1 MWIIMLQFLQA
12 FTFNLYWG
20 IMTRHLMLL
29 PTLACPADCAYCF
42 GPHSLSPVM
51 GRAVVE
57 AAAGWQ
63 AAENPGEAL
72 EITFHGGEPLAAG
85 VDFYRWALPLLAGQ
99 LRPRRL
105 RLGLQSNLWLLTD
118 ELCDLF
124 AEHGVALGTSLDGP
138 EAINDGQRGVGY
150 FQCTLAGIRRA
161 RAHGLEVSCICT
173 FTAQS
178 APYADEIYDFFAGQG
193 LSFSLHAALPGLAAV
208 DGRWAL
214 APEAYGEL
222 LEQLLGR
229 YLGKA
234 DRLRIATLDCICRS
248 ISAGCSGLCTFS
260 DCLGRYLAVDPQ
272 GWVYACQ
279 RFAGLPEHRLGNVL
293 DQPGQAN
300 FSRSPA
306 WQRLQARQQRVAEEC
321 AGCVH
326 FKYCRGGCP
335 YNSLAARVP
344 LGRDPY
350 CSAYQRIFTT
360 VIERAVTEVFSEE
373 NMQAVLAQAGG
384 KNGLLRRGAL
394 LQIMRGGT
402 HPCLDKVNYG
412 ELQSV
417 S

>member
-1 MWIIMLQFLQA
+1 MAQ
-12 FTFNLYWG
+12 
-20 IMTRHLMLL
+20 HLMIL
-29 PTLACPADCAYCF
+29 PTLVCPAECAYCF
-42 GPHSLSPVM
+42 GPHAASPRM

-85 VDFYRWALPLLAGQ
+85 VDFYRWALPLLTGQ
-99 LRPRRL
+99 LRRRRL

-124 AEHGVALGTSLDGP
+124 AEQGVSLGTSLDGP
-138 EAINDGQRGVGY
+138 EAINDAQRGAGY
-150 FQCTLAGIRRA
+150 FQRTMAGIRRA
-161 RAHGLEVSCICT
+161 RAYGLEVSCICT

-193 LSFSLHAALPGLAAV
+193 LNFSVHAALPGLAAA

-214 APEAYGEL
+214 SAEDYGVL
-222 LEQLLGR
+222 LEKLLEC
-229 YLGKA
+229 YLA
-234 DRLRIATLDCICRS
+234 DLPKLRIGTLDAICWG
-248 ISAGCSGLCTFS
+248 ISAGCGGLCTFS

-279 RFAGLPEHRLGNVL
+279 RFAGRVEHRLGNVL

-300 FSRSPA
+300 FPRSPA
-306 WQRLQARQQRVAEEC
+306 WQRLQVRQQRVAEEC
-321 AGCVH
+321 AGCPH

-335 YNSLAARVP
+335 YNSLAAGVP

-350 CSAYQRIFTT
+350 CPAYQRIFNT
-360 VIERAVTEVFSEE
+360 VIERAVGEVFSTE

-384 KNGLLRRGAL
+384 KAGLLRKGAL
-394 LQIMRGGT
+394 LQIMRSRT
-402 HPCLDKVNYG
+402 HQCLDKVSYG
-412 ELQSV
+412 ELQSA

>member
-1 MWIIMLQFLQA
+1 MA
-12 FTFNLYWG
+12 
-20 IMTRHLMLL
+20 RHLMLL
-29 PTLACPADCAYCF
+29 PTLACPAECAYCF
-42 GPHSLSPVM
+42 GPHAASPRM

-72 EITFHGGEPLAAG
+72 EITFHGGEPLAVG

-124 AEHGVALGTSLDGP
+124 AEHGVSLGTSLDGP
-138 EAINDGQRGVGY
+138 AAINDAQRGAGY
-150 FQCTLAGIRRA
+150 FQRTMVGIRRA
-161 RAHGLEVSCICT
+161 RAHGLEVSCICI

-178 APYADEIYDFFAGQG
+178 ARQVDQIYDFFAGQG
-193 LSFSLHAALPGLAAV
+193 LSFSVHAALPAPGVV
-208 DGRWAL
+208 DGRWVLSA
-214 APEAYGEL
+214 EDYGVL
-222 LEQLLGR
+222 LEKLLER
-229 YLGKA
+229 YLA
-234 DRLRIATLDCICRS
+234 DPTKLRIGTLDAISRG
-248 ISAGCSGLCTFS
+248 ISAGCGGLCTFR

-279 RFAGLPEHRLGNVL
+279 RFAGRVEHRLGNVL
-293 DQPGQAN
+293 DRPSRER
-300 FSRSPA
+300 FSQSPA
-306 WQRLQARQQRVAEEC
+306 WQRLQTRQERVAKEC

-326 FKYCRGGCP
+326 FKYCHGGCP
-335 YNSLAARVP
+335 YNALSS
-344 LGRDPY
+344 RDPY
-350 CSAYQRIFTT
+350 CPAYQRIFNV
-360 VIERAVTEVFSEE
+360 VIERAVDEVFSEE

-384 KNGLLRRGAL
+384 KTGLLRKGAL

-402 HPCLDKVNYG
+402 HPCLDKVGYG
-412 ELQSV
+412 ELQSA